1 MLTCKVRPVVHPT
14 MTVLLITNYQL
25 AITNIMYL
33 KTLHLR
39 QFRNYFDQ
47 KVAFDAPKTI
57 LVGNNAQGKSN
68 LLEAVELLS
77 TLKSHRVGRDRD
89 LILDSKPIGQIDAT
103 LERQTGPIDLALTLR
118 SGGRRTLKL
127 NGEPLRRHLD
137 FLSVLNVVQFSC
149 LDLDL
154 VRGGPEGRRNWIDR
168 LVIQLEP
175 IYAHILQQYNQ
186 ILRQRNA
193 LLKRSKE
200 IRKAEFSESFDKMQF
215 LAPESPEPENKENLP
230 IPNSQF
236 PIPSSELA
244 LWDAQLAT
252 AGARVIR
259 RRDRILERLMP
270 LARKWH
276 HSISGSAEVLD
287 VKYEANIEVG
297 AELIAKD
304 NLEGVRQAFLEKIQ
318 KRAIA
323 EQFQGTTLVGPHR
336 DDITFTIN
344 NTPARQYA
352 SQGQQRTLV
361 LALKLAE
368 LQLIEEVVG
377 EAPLLLLDDVLAELD
392 LSRQNQLLETIQE
405 RFQTLITTT
414 HLGAF
419 DTQWLRQTQIL
430 SVVAGQIN
438 RF

>member
-1 MLTCKVRPVVHPT
+1 
-14 MTVLLITNYQL
+14 
-25 AITNIMYL
+25 MYL

-103 LERQTGPIDLALTLR
+103 LERQTGAIDLALTLR
-118 SGGRRTLKL
+118 SGARRTLKI

-200 IRKAEFSESFDKMQF
+200 IRKAEFSDSFDKMRF
-215 LAPESPEPENKENLP
+215 MTPESPEPENTEDLP
-230 IPNSQF
+230 LPNSQF
-236 PIPSSELA
+236 PIPRSELA

-270 LARKWH
+270 LARNWH
-276 HSISGSAEVLD
+276 RSISGSAEVLD
-287 VKYEANIEVG
+287 VKYQANIEVG

-419 DTQWLRQTQIL
+419 DAQWLRQTQIL
-430 SVVAGQIN
+430 SVVGGQIN